1 MNDNPVRRSERL
13 QNQGKTLLY
22 TKYNSKGE
30 KEYQPNTGGER
41 HAEVVHSHSSSS
53 SDSDSTF
60 QSVGS
65 VAVSETSID
74 TVVQDHSVVNEI
86 SDLMSKMEL
95 EDKEYKKLVRKLRS
109 IKSDIVDY
117 LD

>member
-65 VAVSETSID
+65 VAVSEASID

-86 SDLMSKMEL
+86 SDLMNKMEL
-95 EDKEYKKLVRKLRS
+95 EDKEYISFGEFLSSEVSRVILLT
-109 IKSDIVDY
+109 I
-117 LD
+117 